1 MTGCRPI
8 SLWEEAA
15 SLKRNGTGWDDQM
28 EEVVA
33 WKKVFRGRG
42 GVRVALQAQV
52 SHKHPP
58 SPSLFF
64 CVPAWPP
71 LFKPSLAPVR
81 EEAVVDALP
90 HHIHSR
96 ALKPGRKLLLL
107 CFAKWKL

>member
-42 GVRVALQAQV
+42 G
-52 SHKHPP
+52 
-58 SPSLFF
+58 
-64 CVPAWPP
+64 
-71 LFKPSLAPVR
+71 
-81 EEAVVDALP
+81 D
-90 HHIHSR
+90 
-96 ALKPGRKLLLL
+96 
-107 CFAKWKL
+107 